1 MSFFI
6 NQDLQDALLNQVK
19 NNCNKMAVLSAY
31 SVGDSYATANANILS
46 EVTMASGDFTLGSSG
61 NVRTLTTATKTQ
73 TAANASGTAAVVA
86 FLDTVNS
93 KVLWVTDETNSAVIT
108 SGLQVVY
115 PSTVL
120 RVLQTANG

>member
-31 SVGDSYATANANILS
+31 TVGDSYATANGNILS
-46 EVTMASGDFTLGSSG
+46 EVTMASGDFTLGSTG
-61 NVRTLTTATKTQ
+61 NVRELTVASKQ
-73 TAANASGTAAVVA
+73 QASANATGTAAVVA

-108 SGLQVVY
+108 IGLQVVY
-115 PSTVL
+115 PATVL
-120 RVLQTANG
+120 RVLQPVAP